1 MVKQINLNQSYM
13 LSSNSRKWFV
23 LYTKP
28 RTEIKVSQRLSVLG
42 IENYMPTRVEVR
54 KWSDRK
60 KKIIVP
66 LLPSMVLVSLLE
78 KDASKV
84 FEVAGTVRYLF
95 EKGKRA
101 EVYNEEVLAM
111 KYYLENT
118 FQLNN
123 NELVPGETIKVPLLE
138 EDAIILS
145 VKGKKCLAQLKKL
158 GAIVSFQ
165 LN

>member
-1 MVKQINLNQSYM
+1 M
-13 LSSNSRKWFV
+13 LSTNSRKWFV

-28 RTEIKVSQRLSVLG
+28 RTEIKVSQRLSVLW
-42 IENYMPTRVEVR
+42 IENYLPTRVEVR

-66 LLPSMVLVSLLE
+66 LLPSMILVNLLE
-78 KDASKV
+78 KDAGKV

>member
-1 MVKQINLNQSYM
+1 MTTLDSK
-13 LSSNSRKWFV
+13 KWFV
-23 LYTKP
+23 IYTKP
-28 RTEIKVSQRLSVLG
+28 RTEIIVSQRLSVLG
-42 IENYMPTRVEVR
+42 IENYTPTRMEVR
-54 KWSDRK
+54 QWSDRK
-60 KKIIVP
+60 KKIAVA
-66 LLPSMVLVSLLE
+66 LLPSMVLVNLNE
-78 KDASKV
+78 KEVNKV
-84 FEVAGTVRYLF
+84 FEVAGVVRYLF
-95 EKGKRA
+95 ENQKRA
-101 EVYNEEVLAM
+101 EVSNEEVLAM

>member
-66 LLPSMVLVSLLE
+66 L
-78 KDASKV
+78 
-84 FEVAGTVRYLF
+84 
-95 EKGKRA
+95 
-101 EVYNEEVLAM
+101 
-111 KYYLENT
+111 
-118 FQLNN
+118 
-123 NELVPGETIKVPLLE
+123 
-138 EDAIILS
+138 
-145 VKGKKCLAQLKKL
+145 
-158 GAIVSFQ
+158 
-165 LN
+165 